1 MFLKCNDIKIE
12 LHPVVWKYLYPYLLR
27 FSIKHNIDW
36 TIWDTKNVVYIP
48 EDKKEELKM
57 MLEYIFEEL
66 MAECYKEPT
75 QRQRTKNSTR
85 FEKVFF
91 KNRKYTL
98 NYVTD
103 IVGIIGYNLMYMINI
118 LSFIKAQ
125 LFTRWLYQ
133 MILNCKK
140 EQAPEN
146 WTIQNLFAMY
156 K

>member
-1 MFLKCNDIKIE
+1 MI
-12 LHPVVWKYLYPYLLR
+12 
-27 FSIKHNIDW
+27 
-36 TIWDTKNVVYIP
+36 
-48 EDKKEELKM
+48 
-57 MLEYIFEEL
+57 LEYIFEEL

-118 LSFIKAQ
+118 LSFIKA
-125 LFTRWLYQ
+125 
-133 MILNCKK
+133 
-140 EQAPEN
+140 
-146 WTIQNLFAMY
+146 
-156 K
+156 

>member
-27 FSIKHNIDW
+27 FSIKHSIDW
-36 TIWDTKNVVYIP
+36 TIWDIKNVVYIP
-48 EDKKEELKM
+48 KDKKEELKM

-118 LSFIKAQ
+118 LS
-125 LFTRWLYQ
+125 
-133 MILNCKK
+133 
-140 EQAPEN
+140 
-146 WTIQNLFAMY
+146 
-156 K
+156 